1 MIEDLYLKEIFK
13 KIKAMPDIDYNDREK
28 EYKSKCTCGGTIT
41 AYRVKYNGHLRARC
55 DKCDFKII
63 E

>member
-1 MIEDLYLKEIFK
+1 MTEDLYLKEIFE
-13 KIKAMPDIDYNDREK
+13 KIKAMPDIDYNDRGK
-28 EYKSKCTCGGTIT
+28 EYKSKCICGGKIT
-41 AYRVKYNGHLRARC
+41 AYRVKYNGHLRAKC